1 MMSILCFVLHLCLL
15 LYLTPPRSP
24 ALSHTCSMAITLLGY
39 VAKKKRMNLKK
50 ADTAEQEMA

>member
-1 MMSILCFVLHLCLL
+1 
-15 LYLTPPRSP
+15 
-24 ALSHTCSMAITLLGY
+24 MAITLLGY